1 MTDAYTKKTPVF
13 TAVEVK
19 PSNGKKSEAQYQLSI
34 WLAASLRKKAELAR
48 AAGITDTTNLVEPAF
63 VVVGHEWYF
72 YLGYLLPIGNGGTHI
87 LEQGNCKTDSISG
100 IFKLLRVLT
109 GVVEYGIGSKEGSE
123 EDGLWGGFL
132 GPVLETLAG
141 LRGKD
146 EGRGQGV

>member
-1 MTDAYTKKTPVF
+1 MTDAYTKKTPLF

-34 WLAASLRKKAELAR
+34 WLAASLRKKVELAR
-48 AAGITDTTNLVEPAF
+48 AAGLMDTTNLVEPAF

-72 YLGYLLPIGNGGTHI
+72 YLGYPLPNGTGGTHI
-87 LEQGNCKTDSISG
+87 LEQGSCKTDSISG

-109 GVVEYGIGSKEGSE
+109 GVVEYGLGGKEGRKG
-123 EDGLWGGFL
+123 DGLWGMFL
-132 GPVLETLAG
+132 GAVLETLAG

-146 EGRGQGV
+146 EGRG